1 MVPPPP
7 PPPPPPR
14 NHGAGNTQ
22 GTSLRSSTQL
32 SFAPAPPPPNH
43 ESQKQHEPYGQVNAS
58 SSGISH
64 RRVSSEATSLGVS
77 PGYAYGGGSSSSYAV
92 PPSTYGKPTPQADK
106 RSSVTTGK
114 PIQYRYNAESSF
126 ALCTTLASI
135 LWWHESPIIIQIFL
149 FVALVLYG
157 LDLINSRDALA
168 VAVWIAAFVLTMAS
182 GIGTLLLVDDADA
195 SGVSMIVFLLQLAV
209 EGMLFCCMVSRF
221 CMGLSVIYSDH
232 VLIIFL

>member
-1 MVPPPP
+1 
-7 PPPPPPR
+7 
-14 NHGAGNTQ
+14 
-22 GTSLRSSTQL
+22 L
-32 SFAPAPPPPNH
+32 
-43 ESQKQHEPYGQVNAS
+43 K
-58 SSGISH
+58 
-64 RRVSSEATSLGVS
+64 VS

-106 RSSVTTGK
+106 RLSVTTGK
-114 PIQYRYNAESSF
+114 PFQYRYNAESSF
-126 ALCTTLASI
+126 TLWTTLASI
-135 LWWHESPIIIQIFL
+135 LWWHESPIIIQILL

-157 LDLINSRDALA
+157 LDLINARDALA
-168 VAVWIAAFVLTMAS
+168 VGVWIAAFVMTMAS